1 MVLGTLFQNGQKIE
15 NNVGCHL
22 DELKANQTISIMIDS
37 QRNLKLFVNGVDH
50 GIKVKNI
57 PPICYGMVDLYG
69 QCEEISIVPGNSSAE
84 SRSDSTENSITEG
97 TSVSAADV
105 TATGTPAAAS
115 KMTPAV
121 IQQHPHVLRT
131 SSHQNDQSL
140 STNAGDKCS
149 YLKLCSRFKTSL
161 SIPSHFLSGLQPCC
175 FCMNCIKSR
184 GEELYKKKGDPLK
197 DYATPVNW
205 VRFPVRQ
212 FKSEQST
219 ESWHT
224 TYHGT
229 KPSSF
234 RKILDHGELVP
245 ILGFGL
251 THKSTSKPKESKED
265 DVDTPQL
272 VFSPTLNYF
281 LQASQSCSPCPY
293 RDAQKNFKAR
303 LAFEVDIHP
312 GSYKIGPPSQGGFSS
327 GSGILIDAH
336 FKLDE
341 TEWLTKEKG
350 NTAIKALLVHLEP
363 VLS

>member
-1 MVLGTLFQNGQKIE
+1 MTTVTSKIQTL
-15 NNVGCHL
+15 
-22 DELKANQTISIMIDS
+22 
-37 QRNLKLFVNGVDH
+37 
-50 GIKVKNI
+50 
-57 PPICYGMVDLYG
+57 
-69 QCEEISIVPGNSSAE
+69 SIV
-84 SRSDSTENSITEG
+84 
-97 TSVSAADV
+97 
-105 TATGTPAAAS
+105 
-115 KMTPAV
+115 
-121 IQQHPHVLRT
+121 QQNPHVLRT
-131 SSHQNDQSL
+131 SSHQNDQIL
-140 STNAGDKCS
+140 SNHNGEKCS

-161 SIPSHFLSGLQPCC
+161 SIPNHFLSGLQPCC

-205 VRFPVRQ
+205 VRFPVRH

-219 ESWHT
+219 DTWHT

-245 ILGFGL
+245 ITGFGL

-272 VFSPTLNYF
+272 VFSPTLSYF
-281 LQASQSCSPCPY
+281 LQSAQSCAPCPY
-293 RDAQKNFKAR
+293 RDSSQNSSKFKAR

-312 GSYKIGPPSQGGFSS
+312 GSYKIGPPSQAGLSSLS
-327 GSGILIDAH
+327 GSMIDAH

-363 VLS
+363 VLAYQNLFFCCHCQKKP

>member
-1 MVLGTLFQNGQKIE
+1 
-15 NNVGCHL
+15 
-22 DELKANQTISIMIDS
+22 
-37 QRNLKLFVNGVDH
+37 
-50 GIKVKNI
+50 
-57 PPICYGMVDLYG
+57 
-69 QCEEISIVPGNSSAE
+69 
-84 SRSDSTENSITEG
+84 
-97 TSVSAADV
+97 
-105 TATGTPAAAS
+105 
-115 KMTPAV
+115 
-121 IQQHPHVLRT
+121 
-131 SSHQNDQSL
+131 
-140 STNAGDKCS
+140 
-149 YLKLCSRFKTSL
+149 
-161 SIPSHFLSGLQPCC
+161 
-175 FCMNCIKSR
+175 MNCIKSR

-281 LQASQSCSPCPY
+281 LLKS
-293 RDAQKNFKAR
+293 
-303 LAFEVDIHP
+303 H
-312 GSYKIGPPSQGGFSS
+312 
-327 GSGILIDAH
+327 
-336 FKLDE
+336 
-341 TEWLTKEKG
+341 
-350 NTAIKALLVHLEP
+350 
-363 VLS
+363 